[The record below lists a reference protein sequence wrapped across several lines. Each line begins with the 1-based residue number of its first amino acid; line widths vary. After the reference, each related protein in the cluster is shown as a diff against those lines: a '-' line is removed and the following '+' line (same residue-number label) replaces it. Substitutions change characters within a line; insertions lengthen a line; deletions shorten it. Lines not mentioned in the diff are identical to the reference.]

1 MKKHFLL
8 PGNITKIRPFKKYKE
23 ITGYAN
29 NPFSLLKCILKKT
42 DEVIALTPYLPS
54 VYQELKSICSISCVT
69 DISEI
74 APSTKTKAIFLS
86 NPNPLTGRVYKDD
99 GMISLIEIV
108 KKNNLY
114 LIVDETESIFYKKFR
129 SFTFYK
135 DLLFNRLIIFNR
147 LSYKN
152 NDLSMVYCP
161 KGVYKKNHFI
171 ASKSLIRFY
180 QSKKLLKKREEIKNI
195 NYFLLADFCE
205 KNNIIYMKNSK
216 ASFLVMNINRFV
228 MENKN
233 IKVYYGEDIG
243 MTESYI
249 AISLIDNPKKIKQM
263 IKRFK

>member
-8 PGNITKIRPFKKYKE
+8 PGNICKIRPFKKYKE

-29 NPFSLLKCILKKT
+29 NPFSLLKSILKKT
-42 DEVIALTPYLPS
+42 DEVIMLTPYLPS

-74 APSTKTKAIFLS
+74 APSTKTKAIFLA
-86 NPNPLTGRVYKDD
+86 NPNPLTGRVYKDVA
-99 GMISLIEIV
+99 MISLMEIV

-114 LIVDETESIFYKKFR
+114 LIVDETESIFYKKFI

-135 DLLFNRLIIFNR
+135 DLLYNRLIIFNR

-152 NDLSMVYCP
+152 NDLAMIYCP
-161 KGVYKKNHFI
+161 KGVYKKNHFT
-171 ASKSLIRFY
+171 ATKSLIRFY
-180 QSKKLLKKREEIKNI
+180 QSKRLLKKREEIKNI
-195 NYFLLADFCE
+195 NYCLLADFCE
-205 KNNIIYMKNSK
+205 KNHLIYMKNSK

-233 IKVYYGEDIG
+233 IKVYFGEDIG
-243 MTESYI
+243 MEGSYVGV
-249 AISLIDNPKKIKQM
+249 SLIDNPKKIKQM